1 MADWFRRKLVRI
13 QPDIRN
19 WYSKLLAYLYIKL
32 GIRMGTFLLVHGACH
47 GGWCWRKVN
56 RILRDEG
63 HDVFSPTL
71 TGLGER
77 AHLITPA
84 TNLNTHIEDINNV
97 MFYEDLDQVVLV
109 GHSYA
114 GMVITGATN
123 NMPERVRHLVY
134 LDADTP
140 EDGQSLSDLYPKRMK
155 EIIDTAKQRGD
166 DLLIPPIGENPYGVS
181 DHIDLEW
188 FVPRLVP
195 HPIGN
200 GALTTK
206 VSFSN
211 SIAREIPKTFIKCTM
226 DLDQE
231 AQRDYEKRG
240 FVYKELRT
248 GHDAMITAAQEV
260 ADILLEFT

>member
-1 MADWFRRKLVRI
+1 
-13 QPDIRN
+13 
-19 WYSKLLAYLYIKL
+19 
-32 GIRMGTFLLVHGACH
+32 MGTFLLVHGACH

-56 RILRDEG
+56 RILRDKG
-63 HDVFSPTL
+63 HEVFSPTL
-71 TGLGER
+71 TGFGER
-77 AHLITPA
+77 THLITPS

-140 EDGQSLSDLYPKRMK
+140 EDGQSLSDLYPARMK
-155 EIIDTAKQRGD
+155 EIINTAKQRGD
-166 DLLIPPIGENPYGVS
+166 HVLMPPIGENPYGVS
-181 DHIDLEW
+181 NRVDLEW

-200 GALTTK
+200 EALTTK

-211 SIAREIPKTFIKCTM
+211 SIAREISKTFIKCSM
-226 DLDQE
+226 NSDQE
-231 AQRDYEKRG
+231 AQRNYEERG
-240 FVYKELRT
+240 FVYKELQT
-248 GHDAMITAAQEV
+248 GHDAMITAPQEV
-260 ADILLEFT
+260 AGILLECI